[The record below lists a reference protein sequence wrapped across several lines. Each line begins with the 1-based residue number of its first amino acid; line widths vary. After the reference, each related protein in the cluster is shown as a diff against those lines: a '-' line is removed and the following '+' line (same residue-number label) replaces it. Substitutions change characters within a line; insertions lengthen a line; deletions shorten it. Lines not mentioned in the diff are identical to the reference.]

1 MTMSDWVRKSME
13 EGSWIRRM
21 FEEGIVL
28 KQQYGDENVYDLSLG
43 NPVMEPPPAFNQEL
57 RNLAENPVPGMHR
70 YMENAGYP
78 ETREAVAR
86 HLSKENGVNMTRD
99 NIIMTISAAGG
110 LNVILKTIINPQ
122 DEVIIFA
129 PYFPEFINY
138 IENHYGVARVLPCD
152 EYFTPRLD
160 ALEEAINERTKAVLV
175 NSPNNPTGAV
185 YDTGFF
191 KQLGGLLERKS
202 REINREILLIN
213 DEAYRKLVYD
223 GITSPAIWPYYS
235 NSIMVASYS
244 KDLAIPGE
252 RIGYLAVHPELANR
266 DELIAGF
273 IHCNR
278 ILGFVNAPALMQ
290 RLIRNLQD
298 VTVSIDEYQL
308 KRDFLYE
315 QLTQMGY
322 SMNKPKGAFYM
333 FPKSPLEDEVAF
345 VQELREHRVLTVPGR
360 SFGAPGYFRISY
372 CTDAH
377 TLEGSLH
384 GFREVARK
392 HNLG

>member
-1 MTMSDWVRKSME
+1 M
-13 EGSWIRRM
+13 
-21 FEEGIVL
+21 
-28 KQQYGDENVYDLSLG
+28 
-43 NPVMEPPPAFNQEL
+43 
-57 RNLAENPVPGMHR
+57 
-70 YMENAGYP
+70 
-78 ETREAVAR
+78 
-86 HLSKENGVNMTRD
+86 
-99 NIIMTISAAGG
+99 
-110 LNVILKTIINPQ
+110 
-122 DEVIIFA
+122 
-129 PYFPEFINY
+129 
-138 IENHYGVARVLPCD
+138 
-152 EYFTPRLD
+152 
-160 ALEEAINERTKAVLV
+160 
-175 NSPNNPTGAV
+175 
-185 YDTGFF
+185 
-191 KQLGGLLERKS
+191 
-202 REINREILLIN
+202 
-213 DEAYRKLVYD
+213 
-223 GITSPAIWPYYS
+223 
-235 NSIMVASYS
+235 
-244 KDLAIPGE
+244 
-252 RIGYLAVHPELANR
+252 
-266 DELIAGF
+266 
-273 IHCNR
+273 
-278 ILGFVNAPALMQ
+278 NAPALMQ